1 MKVDDTLWLS
11 STFYENGLLY
21 DLHLILYKFSQ
32 HCTGSSEGV
41 GSNCPNT
48 SKKGCASQKCHLSGG
63 IAPPI
68 LPHFQKRGCPIKV
81 SPHQWEPPPVLPHF
95 QKRVCPAKVSSLRGH
110 RPSNTSTLPEKGVS
124 DKSAPQGP
132 GPHSPVTIRGPGP
145 HLLEAIG
152 RRGPGSGASD
162 LDLPRFSTGDYNQ
175 GSSRPPAP
183 AFSDPRPSRG
193 ISTAPPENTF
203 AAGTP
208 L

>member
-1 MKVDDTLWLS
+1 VKVDDTLWLS

-21 DLHLILYKFSQ
+21 GLHLILYKFSQ

-95 QKRVCPAKVSSLRGH
+95 QKRVCRIKVSSLRGH

>member
-1 MKVDDTLWLS
+1 
-11 STFYENGLLY
+11 
-21 DLHLILYKFSQ
+21 
-32 HCTGSSEGV
+32 
-41 GSNCPNT
+41 
-48 SKKGCASQKCHLSGG
+48 
-63 IAPPI
+63 
-68 LPHFQKRGCPIKV
+68 
-81 SPHQWEPPPVLPHF
+81 
-95 QKRVCPAKVSSLRGH
+95 
-110 RPSNTSTLPEKGVS
+110 VS